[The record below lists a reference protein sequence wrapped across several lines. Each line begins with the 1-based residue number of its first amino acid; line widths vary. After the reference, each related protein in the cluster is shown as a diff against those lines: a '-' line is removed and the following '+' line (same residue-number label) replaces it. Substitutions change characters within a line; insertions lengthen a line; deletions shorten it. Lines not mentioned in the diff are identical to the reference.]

1 MDPIPPQLSKNNPL
15 ATWSLTLSIFGL
27 LLSPC
32 CPPLMLFLCVP
43 AVICGH
49 KARGRIQRAMTAE
62 GSGTSVAGLVIGY
75 IGIAVTILALPIY
88 LAIALPAFAKA
99 RAKATEARDASIA
112 MVCQSNLQQL
122 QAAKDQYMLEH
133 QGALPKSIDELVG
146 PSLPAT
152 AAKCPGTGTYSLG
165 GMNGEVSCS
174 AHSTKAE
181 KLKIPGAPEVEGALE
196 LEPAPRE
203 K

>member
-1 MDPIPPQLSKNNPL
+1 MDAIPPQLPKNNPL
-15 ATWSLTLSIFGL
+15 ATWSLSLSIFGL

-49 KARGRIQRAMTAE
+49 KARGRIQRAMTQE

-75 IGIAVTILALPIY
+75 IGIALTILALPVY
-88 LAIALPAFAKA
+88 LAIAIPAFTKA
-99 RAKATEARDASIA
+99 RAKATEARDASIGL
-112 MVCQSNLQQL
+112 VCQANLLQL
-122 QAAKDQYMLEH
+122 QAAKDQYMLDH
-133 QGALPKSIDELVG
+133 QGALPKSINELVS
-146 PSLPAT
+146 PSLPVTAT
-152 AAKCPGTGTYSLG
+152 TCPGKGVYSLG

-174 AHSTKAE
+174 LHTIKPVSP
-181 KLKIPGAPEVEGALE
+181 KIPGVPEVDGALE
-196 LEPAPRE
+196 LEPAKRE